1 MPSFSY
7 ALDLTGTNPAN
18 KIPNEQHVLT
28 RINNQNFYV
37 VIPNFGPFYLD
48 NLVVTHTSTSNVV
61 TPLNI
66 NVDYYPSLQFIDAT
80 RSIGKPLYGCLT
92 INNLALNGII
102 KITYQSIGGDWTQYT
117 SGVLQSLAEN
127 QYNARV
133 ATWEQVANPP
143 ALFPPTPHTWDVTD
157 LVGQTE
163 LINAIHGIEEAINQS
178 NGSAPI
184 DKNTVGLGLVQ
195 NLGLALD
202 IEVQN
207 VLTSNE
213 TDPNNVIPNKYISLK
228 DIIAFKEFFS
238 TGGIVSSDKVGDIK
252 QTFSNTPPS
261 PNWLPANGA
270 NYAKNTYPDFS
281 VLIGNIKNGLVKW
294 NKTYT
299 HLGYEIKKDF
309 IFLSETS
316 AVALTRDTI
325 LKITELDSLSP
336 TVTPY
341 AVTEEPINILK
352 KGSIYFC
359 VFRRNDSTTYI
370 RSSTDLVSWTT
381 LTNAPNDYNLFI
393 KNINNEVFISNGS
406 SIYKSGTG
414 DIWSTVNFNVPIS
427 SIDDVVYYSGN
438 YYVACVLQTSLNKK
452 SIIKSN
458 NLVNWTTLEQKYIVS
473 GQTSEISK
481 LYSVNNKLFWVF
493 ENSSFVSNDFITFDE
508 CLGKVKL
515 NIYDKISFIP
525 SENIYLSDYKFSTDG
540 VTWDKL
546 PGYDIDD
553 STILKAKY
561 IKCNGE
567 FIYGLDTK
575 SNSFLSTKILSY
587 NSINQF
593 VTPLIPD
600 TVNGLKTYIK
610 MT

>member
-37 VIPNFGPFYLD
+37 VIPNFGPFFLD
-48 NLVVTHTSTSNVV
+48 NLVVTHTSPSDVV
-61 TPLNI
+61 TTLTMDS
-66 NVDYYPSLQFIDAT
+66 DYYPSLQFIDAT
-80 RSIGKPLYGCLT
+80 RSIGKPVYGCLT
-92 INNLALNGII
+92 INNLSLNGII

-117 SGVLQSLAEN
+117 AGVLEALSEL

-143 ALFPPTPHTWDVTD
+143 SLFPPTPHTWEATD

-163 LINAIHGIEEAINQS
+163 LINALHDIEEAINQS
-178 NGSAPI
+178 NGNTTI

-195 NLGLALD
+195 NLALSTDADVSALLA
-202 IEVQN
+202 
-207 VLTSNE
+207 SNE
-213 TDPNNVIPNKYISLK
+213 TDTANVVPNKYISLK
-228 DIIAFKEFFS
+228 DLITFKQYFT
-238 TGGIVSSDKVGDIK
+238 TGGVTSSDKVGDIK

-261 PNWLPANGA
+261 PDWLLANGL
-270 NYAKNTYPDFS
+270 NYAKNTYPNAS
-281 VLIGNIKNGLVKW
+281 VLLGNIRDGLVKW

-316 AVALTRDTI
+316 VVALTRDTI
-325 LKITELDSLSP
+325 LRITELDSFTP

-359 VFRRNDSTTYI
+359 VFRRYDSSTYI
-370 RSSTDLVSWTT
+370 RSSTDLITWTS
-381 LTNAPNDYNLFI
+381 LTNAPNDYNTFI
-393 KNINNEVFISNGS
+393 KNINNEVFICNGT
-406 SIYKSGTG
+406 SIYRSGTG
-414 DIWSTVNFNVPIS
+414 DTWSLLNFNVPID
-427 SIDDVVYYSGN
+427 SIDDVVYYSGS
-438 YYVACVLQTSLNKK
+438 YYVCCVLQTSLNRK
-452 SIIKSN
+452 SIIKSSD
-458 NLVNWTTLEQKYIVS
+458 LVNWSTLDQKYIVG
-473 GQTSEISK
+473 GQISEISK

-493 ENSSFVSNDFITFDE
+493 ENTSFVSNDFITFNE

-515 NIYDKISFIP
+515 NIFDRISYIT

-553 STILKAKY
+553 SKVLKAKH

-567 FIYGLDTK
+567 FIYGLDTR

-587 NSINQF
+587 NPVNQF
-593 VTPLIPD
+593 VVPLIPE
-600 TVNGLKTYIK
+600 TISGLKTYIK